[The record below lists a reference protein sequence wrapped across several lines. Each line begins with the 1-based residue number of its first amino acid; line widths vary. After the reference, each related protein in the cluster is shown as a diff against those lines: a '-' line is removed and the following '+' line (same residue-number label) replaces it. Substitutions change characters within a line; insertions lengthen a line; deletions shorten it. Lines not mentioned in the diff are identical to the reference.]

1 MSTGFLRV
9 RIRLAGG
16 ASRLSMATQSISSW
30 LLARVRGA
38 MERGLTSAYHNIR
51 VDPVKYLVHLR
62 RAHGLPINSFREVY
76 RLSVEILDSIAN
88 QTIRAAAKFA
98 ALEGAGLGM
107 GGLLTAIPDVGI
119 LSGIAVRMIQKL
131 SLIYGFEYST
141 EEEVAD
147 LWVAAASATG
157 VDIGKELLEKQVI
170 ERFVPRVI
178 RRIAFEAGA
187 EVAEKWAARAIPI
200 LSAATAGGMNY
211 YFTRQWGRRAK
222 RHFQERHAE
231 RRRHLVFETRDRTLD
246 LPPARSA
253 SYLAKN

>member
-1 MSTGFLRV
+1 
-9 RIRLAGG
+9 
-16 ASRLSMATQSISSW
+16 MATQSTSSW
-30 LLARVRGA
+30 LVGRARGA
-38 MERGLTSAYHNIR
+38 IESGLTRAYHNIR
-51 VDPVKYLVHLR
+51 VDAEKYLGHLR
-62 RAHGLPINSFREVY
+62 RAHALPIGSFREVY
-76 RLSVEILDSIAN
+76 TLPVEVLDRIAD
-88 QTIRAAAKFA
+88 QTIRAAAKLA

-147 LWVAAASATG
+147 LWIAAASATG
-157 VDIGKELLEKQVI
+157 VDIGKELLEKQII

-200 LSAATAGGMNY
+200 LSAVGAGGMNY
-211 YFTRQWGRRAK
+211 YFIRQWGRRAN
-222 RHFQERHAE
+222 RHFQERHAAT
-231 RRRHLVFETRDRTLD
+231 RGRLVFEAAGRTLE
-246 LPPARSA
+246 LPPATSA
-253 SYLAKN
+253 SSLTKN